1 MTNTNELDIRL
12 RAFINAPD
20 NFLDSVALV
29 NALHNNP
36 VLASDQPYALE
47 IDGQKVTPV
56 FSDKDD
62 LETFKTEQASALQQN
77 WVERSTLDVLREQL
91 S

>member
-1 MTNTNELDIRL
+1 MNLISVCVPLLTHQTI
-12 RAFINAPD
+12 
-20 NFLDSVALV
+20 FLDSVALV

-56 FSDKDD
+56 F
-62 LETFKTEQASALQQN
+62 FRQ
-77 WVERSTLDVLREQL
+77 R
-91 S
+91 